1 MPVIRR
7 FGAVSLRIYAD
18 DHRPPH
24 FHLVSA
30 TSEAMVAIADLRV
43 IAGALRRGEAAE
55 ALEWA
60 RANRD
65 LLAREW
71 ARLNERG

>member
-1 MPVIRR
+1 
-7 FGAVSLRIYAD
+7 
-18 DHRPPH
+18 
-24 FHLVSA
+24 
-30 TSEAMVAIADLRV
+30 MVAIADLRV

-65 LLAREW
+65 FLAREW